1 MMTIKLRYKNPNEA
15 ESRLLSVGVVDTQKT
30 LDAASENLRF
40 SSAVAAFGM
49 LLRDSKY
56 KGDASYESVQR
67 LARSSFGTDLQG
79 YRAEFT
85 RLVATAKNLSEQR
98 QTRD

>member
-1 MMTIKLRYKNPNEA
+1 M
-15 ESRLLSVGVVDTQKT
+15 GVADAQKP

-49 LLRDSKY
+49 LLRDSRY
-56 KGDASYESVQR
+56 KGTASYDNVLQ
-67 LARSSFGTDLQG
+67 LARSSSGTDLQG

-85 RLVATAKNLSEQR
+85 KLVATAKTLSAQR
-98 QTRD
+98 QSRD